1 MNAMTLTL
9 DVPESFETERLL
21 IRSPRPGDGPEFN
34 AAIQESLPSIRQW
47 LGLYLD
53 GAPMVADSEA
63 FVRDRHARFLLRE
76 NFMLLAFHKETGAL
90 VLSSGLH
97 KPNWRVPSFEIGYWC
112 RTSFQHQGYV
122 TEAVRGI
129 ADFAVRTFRARRL
142 VIMCDVQNTAS
153 ANVARRAG
161 FELEGTLRCDDR
173 SVTGA
178 LRDSYLF
185 ARIHP
190 DGTLAHD

>member
-1 MNAMTLTL
+1 MNVMTLTL

-34 AAIQESLPSIRQW
+34 AAILDSLPGLRQW

-53 GAPMVADSEA
+53 GAPTATDSEA
-63 FVRDRHARFLLRE
+63 FVRERHAQFLLRE
-76 NFMLLAFHKETGAL
+76 NFMLLGFDKATGAM
-90 VLSSGLH
+90 VVSSGLH

-112 RTSFQHQGYV
+112 RTPYQGQGYV

-129 ADFAVRTFRARRL
+129 ADFAVRVFHARRL
-142 VIMCDVQNTAS
+142 VIMCDVKNTAS

-161 FELEGTLRCDDR
+161 FELEGTLRCDGHN
-173 SVTGA
+173 VIGA
-178 LRDSYLF
+178 LCDSYLF
-185 ARIHP
+185 ARIQR
-190 DGTLAHD
+190 DGPANGD